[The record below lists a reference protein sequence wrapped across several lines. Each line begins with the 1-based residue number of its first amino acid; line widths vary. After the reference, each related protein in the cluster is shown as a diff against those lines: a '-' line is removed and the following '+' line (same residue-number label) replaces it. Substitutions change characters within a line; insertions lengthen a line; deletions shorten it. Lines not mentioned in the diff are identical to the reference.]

1 MTLQELMLQART
13 DLDDLISPYL
23 WADQDLV
30 DYINYAVYVMAQD
43 CCLIY
48 DDYSPFT
55 IIPVSVALGS
65 HYQKDPRIV
74 RVREARL
81 TDSLGFINEPLEWR
95 TRDWLENHW
104 SNWPNAIPA
113 RPRVACE
120 NMRTG
125 YIRLLPAPDASYMM
139 NLIVY
144 RLPLAPLTLNDMTAS
159 PEIEIKYHKYLKH
172 GILSRAYLKAD
183 NEAYDARKAETERIL
198 FVGSDDGKIEGDVK
212 KVFNLS
218 QVAIQTTE
226 TVGVNKAFC

>member
-1 MTLQELMLQART
+1 MTLAELILQART
-13 DLDDLISPYL
+13 DLDDLIVPYL
-23 WADQDLV
+23 WSDIDLME
-30 DYINYAVYVMAQD
+30 YINYAVYVLCQD
-43 CCLIY
+43 CYLIY
-48 DDYSPFT
+48 DDYSPAICT
-55 IIPVSVALGS
+55 IPVSVALGAF
-65 HYQKDPRIV
+65 YRKDPRIV

-81 TDSLGFINEPLEWR
+81 TDLTGFINSPLEWR

-104 SNWPNAIPA
+104 TNWPNATA
-113 RPRVACE
+113 ALPRVACE

-125 YIRLLPAPDASYMM
+125 YIRLIPPPDASYTM

-144 RLPLAPLTLNDMTAS
+144 RLPLVPLTSLTAS
-159 PEIEIKYHKYLKH
+159 PEIETKYHKYLKH
-172 GILSRAYLKAD
+172 GILSRAYLKSD
-183 NEAYDARKAETERIL
+183 NEAYDAKKAEEHRLL